1 MKPEQEISN
10 IQIQLDDGWK
20 EKLKQ
25 KTMSWNDLLEIIEE
39 KEVDILELKEEIS
52 RLKQDIE
59 DNYRPIPISEQV
71 DISDRDFM

>member
-10 IQIQLDDGWK
+10 IQIQLDDSWK
-20 EKLKQ
+20 SKLKQ
-25 KTMSWNDLLEIIEE
+25 ETMSWNDLLETIDE
-39 KEVDILELKEEIS
+39 KESDILELKEEIS

-71 DISDRDFM
+71 GISDRDFI

>member
-25 KTMSWNDLLEIIEE
+25 ETMSWNDLLEAIDE
-39 KEVDILELKEEIS
+39 KEYDILELKEEIS

-59 DNYRPIPISEQV
+59 DNYRPIPVAEQV
-71 DISDRDFM
+71 GISDRDFI